1 MGYFQIRTSKN
12 MQNIRHF
19 GRQSTRHS
27 TLNAQSTLQNSG
39 KENNVLP
46 DSNFSKDI
54 VSSPFLSEIDHGMA
68 EKQLL
73 SNQSAQFKEQQR
85 KRNITSQKD
94 AKIALRDSDNNIQ
107 CSRHVKVHNK
117 QSRRLLDRSISTI
130 NVANK
135 TNSRDAVVKRKFQGY
150 NKVVFYLS
158 LSIILCWHLM
168 E

>member
-1 MGYFQIRTSKN
+1 

-19 GRQSTRHS
+19 GRQSTRNS
-27 TLNAQSTLQNSG
+27 NQMAQSTLQNSG
-39 KENNVLP
+39 KGSNVLP
-46 DSNFSKDI
+46 DSNFSKEI

-68 EKQLL
+68 EKELQY
-73 SNQSAQFKEQQR
+73 NQSAHFKEQQR

-107 CSRHVKVHNK
+107 CSRHVKVHNVR

-135 TNSRDAVVKRKFQGY
+135 TNSRDAVVKRKFHGY
-150 NKVVFYLS
+150 NKVGFYLS
-158 LSIILCWHLM
+158 LSII
-168 E
+168 

>member
-1 MGYFQIRTSKN
+1 

-19 GRQSTRHS
+19 GRRSTRNS
-27 TLNAQSTLQNSG
+27 NQMAQTTLQSSG
-39 KENNVLP
+39 KGNNELP
-46 DSNFSKDI
+46 DSNFSKEI

-68 EKQLL
+68 EKELL
-73 SNQSAQFKEQQR
+73 SNHTAHFKEQQQ

-94 AKIALRDSDNNIQ
+94 VKIALRDSDNNIQ

-150 NKVVFYLS
+150 NKVCFYLS
-158 LSIILCWHLM
+158 LSII
-168 E
+168 